1 MRSGIRASPAFSV
14 IVPTFNRPAAL
25 ERCLLALGHQRYSGP
40 FEVIVVND
48 GGTLLPEFSPA
59 LRALLNLEVLQQPNA
74 GPATARNRG
83 ARNARGEFL
92 AFTDDD
98 GEPSDQWLEEM
109 SRTLHTDPA
118 AVVGGHTVNAIPENL
133 YSGAS
138 QLLIDFL

>member
-1 MRSGIRASPAFSV
+1 M
-14 IVPTFNRPAAL
+14 L
-25 ERCLLALGHQRYSGP
+25 W
-40 FEVIVVND
+40 
-48 GGTLLPEFSPA
+48 
-59 LRALLNLEVLQQPNA
+59 QPNGGCA
-74 GPATARNRG
+74 PARQFG
-83 ARNARGEFL
+83 IENAEGQYL